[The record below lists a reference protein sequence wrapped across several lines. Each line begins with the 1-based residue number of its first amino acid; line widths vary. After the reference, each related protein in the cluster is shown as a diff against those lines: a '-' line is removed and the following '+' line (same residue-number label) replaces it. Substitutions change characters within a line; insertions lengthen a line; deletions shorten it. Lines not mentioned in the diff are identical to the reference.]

1 MEMADDWT
9 LAVALAIVLP
19 AMAAGAARTTGAAGR
34 AGGRVTATGRSA
46 AAVPPLS
53 PQQLAGQRV
62 IYSYP
67 GLTPPASLISLIQHG
82 ETAGVIFFGQNIS
95 SEAQIAGVIK
105 QLDQANASQ
114 LNPVRAPLLLMT
126 DQEGGQVRRLPGRPY
141 LSEKQI
147 GANPLPQAETLA
159 TEAGQGA
166 AANLRGVGMNLNLA
180 PVLDVYRQ
188 AGNFDDQFGRS
199 YSMDPAVVSDLGSR
213 MIKAQQAGGVA
224 ATAKHFPGLG
234 AATATQNTDVG
245 PVTLNLSLSTIRS
258 IDEAPF
264 QAAISAGVKLIMVSW
279 AIYPAVGARPAGLS
293 PNMVQGELRNRL
305 KFTGV
310 TISDALEAGALNSYG
325 STQNRAL
332 FAALAGMDL
341 LLCAAQDVTQGQQAS
356 AELATA
362 YSNGTLNQSAFL
374 ASVNRVIALRQSPK

>member
-1 MEMADDWT
+1 MADDWT
-9 LAVALAIVLP
+9 PGRCAGHRLA
-19 AMAAGAARTTGAAGR
+19 GDGGR
-34 AGGRVTATGRSA
+34 SCENDRRGRPCGGRVTATAWPA
-46 AAVPPLS
+46 AALPPLS

-67 GLTPPASLISLIQHG
+67 GLTPPASLISLIQDG
-82 ETAGVIFFGQNIS
+82 EAAGVIFFGQNIS

-166 AANLRGVGMNLNLA
+166 AANLRGVGMNVNLA

-293 PNMVQGELRNRL
+293 PNMVQGELRNHL

-362 YSNGTLNQSAFL
+362 YSNGTLSQSAFL